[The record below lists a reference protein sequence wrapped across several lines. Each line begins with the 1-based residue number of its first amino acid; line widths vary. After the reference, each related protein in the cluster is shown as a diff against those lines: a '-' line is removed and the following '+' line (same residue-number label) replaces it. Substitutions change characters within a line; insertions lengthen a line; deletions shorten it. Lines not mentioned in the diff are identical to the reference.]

1 MFIVTVT
8 IVAQAPQGFNYQ
20 ATVRNNTGALI
31 INKSVSFKFN
41 IIPTSA
47 NGTAAYS
54 ESQTV
59 TTDDLGQVSLVIG
72 KGTATTGT
80 FATIDWATGTYYLGI
95 ELNTGNG
102 FVAMG
107 ATQLL
112 SVPYALYAK
121 NSGNTMAA
129 GTEKGQIM
137 YWNGTSW
144 DKLATGK
151 DGKVLRWTNGNPT
164 WENSVPNINL
174 VDYAF
179 KFDENNQLK
188 LYLKTKILD
197 DGGENITEQGIYYSN
212 TNPVPTENDSKTM
225 YDESNYF
232 SFGPLTDNS
241 YLLEYSNFLINQTE
255 NLVAGTKYYVRAYA
269 VNSKGKGYSTVL
281 TITSPANYALPT
293 ITTPVFSVIRS
304 AVADVET
311 KFDFPQKTLSQ
322 NSQIGFV
329 WDPNPNPTILSQK
342 KHFTFD
348 STIDKKIKTI
358 LENLI
363 PNTKYYVRAF
373 TSDGVTTNYSTEASF
388 TTLPLRTPSLKST
401 TVSRIASTT
410 ASAGFTITING
421 GSQITN
427 SGLVWG
433 TSINPTILSNNGIH
447 QNTYNNSNLPTT
459 WEEMNTNF
467 STTISRL
474 TPSTTYYVRSY
485 ATNSVGT
492 AYGEEVSFTTLAPTA
507 PVFNSYPLSQSI
519 QNITTNSASI
529 YTGVDDTGGS
539 AITEQGYVWSTSTN
553 PTTAIATK
561 SIGSS
566 ANLTG
571 LQPATT
577 YYVRAYAI
585 NAIGTSYSNQ
595 GVFTTLIPTAPVF
608 NTLTV
613 PISVTINAAYVSSSY
628 LSTGNS
634 TITEQG
640 FVWGTNTNPTTA
652 LTTKATG
659 TSINLTGLQPATTYY
674 VRAYAINAV
683 GTTYS
688 NEVTFTTLALTAPVF
703 NTLEN
708 ASTIT
713 ADAATVASNIQF
725 NGGST
730 VTQQGF
736 VWSTSTNPT
745 TALTTKSIGAS
756 VTITGLLPN
765 TIYYLRAYAINTSGT
780 SYSNEITFT
789 TLALT
794 APVFNTLANAS
805 SVTTSSAY
813 LTSSIQHNGGSTI
826 TQQGFVWNTSTNP
839 TTALT
844 TKTIGSFANLT
855 ALLPNTTYYV
865 KAYAINANGTS
876 YSNEVTFTTLALAA
890 PILNNLGTPSSITTN
905 SANVSSSVQSNGGST
920 ITEQGLVW
928 GTSTNPT
935 TALTTK
941 AMYVSSIT
949 GLQPATTYYVRAY
962 ATNAVGTSYSNE
974 RVFTTLALSAP
985 LLNNITSPT
994 SITANSASVSSSIQ
1008 SNGGSTITEQGL
1020 VWGTN
1025 SYPTTA
1031 LTTKAMD
1038 TSSITGLLPGTTYY
1052 VRAYAINATGT
1063 SYSNEVAFTTL
1074 ATTAPV
1080 FSSDFIGINT
1090 IARTTAK
1097 LINVYPS
1104 TVNDGGSVITE
1115 KGIIWSTSP
1124 NPTTSLNTKL
1134 IGILSTTF
1142 TGLSANTTY
1151 YVRAYAINAIGTSYT
1166 NEVSFT
1172 TLPLSIPILY
1182 PTEMLNTSL
1191 TNNSVFISR
1200 GTIKDNGGVSVSE
1213 HGFVWSTSPNPTT
1226 ALSTKKVN
1234 TIGDTLTG
1242 LLPST
1247 TYYVR
1252 SYAINS
1258 FGTGYG
1264 EPLVFTTPQ

>member
-1 MFIVTVT
+1 
-8 IVAQAPQGFNYQ
+8 
-20 ATVRNNTGALI
+20 
-31 INKSVSFKFN
+31 
-41 IIPTSA
+41 
-47 NGTAAYS
+47 
-54 ESQTV
+54 
-59 TTDDLGQVSLVIG
+59 
-72 KGTATTGT
+72 
-80 FATIDWATGTYYLGI
+80 
-95 ELNTGNG
+95 
-102 FVAMG
+102 
-107 ATQLL
+107 
-112 SVPYALYAK
+112 
-121 NSGNTMAA
+121 
-129 GTEKGQIM
+129 
-137 YWNGTSW
+137 
-144 DKLATGK
+144 
-151 DGKVLRWTNGNPT
+151 
-164 WENSVPNINL
+164 
-174 VDYAF
+174 
-179 KFDENNQLK
+179 
-188 LYLKTKILD
+188 
-197 DGGENITEQGIYYSN
+197 
-212 TNPVPTENDSKTM
+212 
-225 YDESNYF
+225 
-232 SFGPLTDNS
+232 
-241 YLLEYSNFLINQTE
+241 
-255 NLVAGTKYYVRAYA
+255 
-269 VNSKGKGYSTVL
+269 
-281 TITSPANYALPT
+281 
-293 ITTPVFSVIRS
+293 
-304 AVADVET
+304 
-311 KFDFPQKTLSQ
+311 
-322 NSQIGFV
+322 
-329 WDPNPNPTILSQK
+329 
-342 KHFTFD
+342 
-348 STIDKKIKTI
+348 
-358 LENLI
+358 
-363 PNTKYYVRAF
+363 
-373 TSDGVTTNYSTEASF
+373 
-388 TTLPLRTPSLKST
+388 
-401 TVSRIASTT
+401 
-410 ASAGFTITING
+410 
-421 GSQITN
+421 
-427 SGLVWG
+427 
-433 TSINPTILSNNGIH
+433 
-447 QNTYNNSNLPTT
+447 
-459 WEEMNTNF
+459 
-467 STTISRL
+467 
-474 TPSTTYYVRSY
+474 
-485 ATNSVGT
+485 
-492 AYGEEVSFTTLAPTA
+492 
-507 PVFNSYPLSQSI
+507 
-519 QNITTNSASI
+519 
-529 YTGVDDTGGS
+529 
-539 AITEQGYVWSTSTN
+539 
-553 PTTAIATK
+553 
-561 SIGSS
+561 
-566 ANLTG
+566 

-613 PISVTINAAYVSSSY
+613 PVSGSITTSAAYVSSSY
-628 LSTGNS
+628 LSSGNS

-688 NEVTFTTLALTAPVF
+688 NEITFTTLTLTAPVF
-703 NTLEN
+703 STLAN
-708 ASTIT
+708 ASTISSN
-713 ADAATVASNIQF
+713 AATVASNIQF

-805 SVTTSSAY
+805 TVTTSSAY
-813 LTSSIQHNGGSTI
+813 VASSIQNNGGSTI

-941 AMYVSSIT
+941 VMYISSIT

-1008 SNGGSTITEQGL
+1008 SNGGSAITEQGL

-1025 SYPTTA
+1025 PYPTTA

-1074 ATTAPV
+1074 AATAPV
-1080 FSSDFIGINT
+1080 FSSDFIEINT
-1090 IARTTAK
+1090 IARTTAR
-1097 LINVYPS
+1097 LVNRYLS
-1104 TVNDGGSVITE
+1104 SLNDGGSTITE
-1115 KGIIWSTSP
+1115 KGIIWSTTP
-1124 NPTTSLNTKL
+1124 NPTSSLNTKL

-1172 TLPLSIPILY
+1172 TLPLSVPILNNLY
-1182 PTEMLNTSL
+1182 ITTTSI
-1191 TNNSVFISR
+1191 TSNSASFMGGHS
-1200 GTIKDNGGVSVSE
+1200 DNGGSTVTE
-1213 HGFVWSTSPNPTT
+1213 QGFVWSTSPNPTT
-1226 ALSTKKVN
+1226 ALNTKKTGIIE
-1234 TIGDTLTG
+1234 TITG
-1242 LLPST
+1242 LSPST

-1258 FGTGYG
+1258 VGTGYS
-1264 EPLVFTTPQ
+1264 EPIAFTTSQ